1 MVLRDELK
9 ELIVNRVREAVPA
22 EAIYLYGPGVE
33 GPEAEDR
40 HLELLVVVPE
50 AYDPPSRRGI
60 HLKRSL
66 SRINRPIEARVV
78 THDELER
85 ERHHLHS
92 LEHRV
97 LLKGER
103 IFG

>member
-1 MVLRDELK
+1 MTLRNELK
-9 ELIVNRVREAVPA
+9 EFIVNRVREAVPA
-22 EAIYLYGPGVE
+22 EAIYLFGPGVE
-33 GPEAEDR
+33 GPEAPDR

-50 AYDPPSRRGI
+50 AHDPPSRRGI
-60 HLKRSL
+60 HLQRSL
-66 SRINRPIEARVV
+66 SKVDRPVQVQVV
-78 THDELER
+78 THEELER

-92 LEHRV
+92 LVYRV